1 MAQYQEQIKNLNIAL
16 TEAQN
21 KIQTEENDKMHFVQ
35 DYLKL
40 QKQPPPENFTISQL
54 DNTSNLW
61 SETITVSD
69 EFSEIKPNPQ
79 HLQKLGVEYDPNQL

>member
-40 QKQPPPENFTISQL
+40 
-54 DNTSNLW
+54 
-61 SETITVSD
+61 
-69 EFSEIKPNPQ
+69 
-79 HLQKLGVEYDPNQL
+79 